1 MNTQEQTMTMQQ
13 LIEANARLMA
23 EVERLAAHA
32 PKPKGPSLKVSAKG
46 AISLYGLGRFP
57 VTLYASQWEKI
68 FEGREAITNFI
79 QTNMEKLASK
89 DAE

>member
-23 EVERLAAHA
+23 ENARLAAHA
-32 PKPKGPSLKVSAKG
+32 PTPKGPTLKVSAKG
-46 AISLYGLGRFP
+46 AISLYGLGRWP

-68 FEGREAITNFI
+68 IEHREPISQFI
-79 QTNMEKLASK
+79 QTNMASLAK
-89 DAE
+89 KADA

>member
-1 MNTQEQTMTMQQ
+1 MNTQEQTMTMQE
-13 LIEANARLMA
+13 LIAANAKLMA
-23 EVERLAAHA
+23 ENQRLAGLV
-32 PKPKGPSLKVSAKG
+32 PTPKGPTLKVSAKG

-68 FEGREAITNFI
+68 FESREAITNFI